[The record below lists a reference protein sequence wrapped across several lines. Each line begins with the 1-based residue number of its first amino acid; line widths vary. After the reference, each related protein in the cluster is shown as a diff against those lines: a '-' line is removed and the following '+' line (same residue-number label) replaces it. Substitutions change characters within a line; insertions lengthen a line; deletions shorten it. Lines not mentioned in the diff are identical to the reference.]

1 MLYIMKLEY
10 LLTYSFKLQN
20 FIQSFYNFILKVLSL
35 KWQLIIKYKVKK
47 YIYFIFIIVLIN

>member
-35 KWQLIIKYKVKK
+35 KWQLIKKKKVKK

>member
-35 KWQLIIKYKVKK
+35 K
-47 YIYFIFIIVLIN
+47 